1 MHLLFLYLFSSI
13 VGIESIWDK
22 HYLTWSLENGTNY
35 SEIQDAI
42 TMWNVSPLE
51 FARVEPGKGDI
62 KIYFAPLKSY
72 ILGQAYPPPH
82 GGVYINEKAST
93 TDVFYI
99 VQHEI
104 GHALGLKHFG
114 NSIMQPI
121 FTERNVSERE
131 IDKIKHL
138 YGCSFNSATLINFDT
153 YLVFQGSRY
162 ARFGINSNVISSDN
176 LWIPFVKH
184 VDAMYRKP
192 FDSNY
197 VLISNDKYYELTF
210 DLKFAAQGSLDRL
223 FPNVMYVDTVL
234 PFPNGTLY
242 VIENL
247 NVYIDDRKMDLR
259 HVFKP
264 RVPRVP
270 VKGAFFEKN
279 GRISLLDDRF
289 RYIYDSN
296 FSFVER
302 RPLSEMKIHC

>member
-1 MHLLFLYLFSSI
+1 MHNLLYLFSLI

-22 HYLTWSLENGTNY
+22 HYLTWSLENGTNNG
-35 SEIQDAI
+35 SIRDAI
-42 TMWNVSPLE
+42 AMWNIKPLE

-82 GGVYINEKAST
+82 GDIYINEKASPT
-93 TDVFYI
+93 EVFYI

-114 NSIMQPI
+114 NSIMQSI
-121 FTERNVSERE
+121 FTEANVSEQE
-131 IDKIKHL
+131 IVRIRQI
-138 YGCSFNSATLINFDT
+138 YGCSFNSATLLNYDT
-153 YLVFQGSRY
+153 YLMFQGSYY
-162 ARFGINSNVISSDN
+162 ARFGVNSKLISSDK
-176 LWIPFVKH
+176 LWIPFVTH

-192 FDSNY
+192 FSSNY

-210 DLKFAAQGSLDRL
+210 DLKFAGQGPLKQL
-223 FPNVMYVDTVL
+223 FPNVTYVDTVL

-247 NVYIDDRKMDLR
+247 NIYIGDYKMDLR

-270 VKGAFFEKN
+270 IRGAFFDKN
-279 GRISLLDDRF
+279 GQISLLDDQF

-296 FSFVER
+296 FRFIKR